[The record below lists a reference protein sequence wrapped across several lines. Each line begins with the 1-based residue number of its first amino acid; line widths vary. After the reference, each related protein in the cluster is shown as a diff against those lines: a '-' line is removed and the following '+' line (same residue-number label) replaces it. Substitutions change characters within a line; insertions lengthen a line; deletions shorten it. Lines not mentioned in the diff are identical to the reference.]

1 MNIPSLFCAVSLI
14 FVPASFGADSFSAT
28 LKKLPAESGKSSFVS
43 NWIPLELK
51 EADMQE
57 KYIDSTRVT
66 DVGKA
71 QMQFYFPAGW
81 RSRDK
86 RPALCIFPGGGYA
99 LMAIDKEGVHIARWA
114 A

>member
-71 QMQFYFPAGW
+71 QMQFYFPGRVA
-81 RSRDK
+81 
-86 RPALCIFPGGGYA
+86 FPGQTTGP
-99 LMAIDKEGVHIARWA
+99 VHLSGRRLRPHGH
-114 A
+114 